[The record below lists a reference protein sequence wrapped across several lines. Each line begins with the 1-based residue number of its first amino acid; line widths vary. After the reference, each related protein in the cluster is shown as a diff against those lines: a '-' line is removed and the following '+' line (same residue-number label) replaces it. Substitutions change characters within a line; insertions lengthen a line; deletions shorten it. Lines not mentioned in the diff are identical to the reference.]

1 MRAVF
6 GLVFVVGL
14 ALAGFAVYMVQG
26 YVGQNQAELRK
37 QRAFLDKLGPVV
49 EVYVVTKPLAYG
61 VPLTKEDV
69 KKVLVPKNSMPEG
82 IFTEEA
88 VLFPDDYSDPR
99 FVKRPLETM
108 EPILASKVT
117 EPGENAGLTSQ
128 LSKGMRAFAIEV
140 DVASGVSGFLQ
151 PGDLVDV
158 YWTGSVS
165 NADGTTSNFTRLIEG
180 SIRIV
185 AVDQTAS
192 NDSGLS
198 AMVARTV
205 TVEATPEEVAR
216 LAQAQ
221 ATGRLAL
228 SLVGMNETVTAGTIE
243 VDTQGLLGIEEQV
256 VQEVAAPAPER
267 VCTIRTRKGADT
279 VEVPIPCTN

>member
-1 MRAVF
+1 
-6 GLVFVVGL
+6 
-14 ALAGFAVYMVQG
+14 
-26 YVGQNQAELRK
+26 
-37 QRAFLDKLGPVV
+37 
-49 EVYVVTKPLAYG
+49 
-61 VPLTKEDV
+61 
-69 KKVLVPKNSMPEG
+69 
-82 IFTEEA
+82 
-88 VLFPDDYSDPR
+88 
-99 FVKRPLETM
+99 
-108 EPILASKVT
+108 
-117 EPGENAGLTSQ
+117 
-128 LSKGMRAFAIEV
+128 
-140 DVASGVSGFLQ
+140 
-151 PGDLVDV
+151 
-158 YWTGSVS
+158 
-165 NADGTTSNFTRLIEG
+165 
-180 SIRIV
+180 V

-228 SLVGMNETVTAGTIE
+228 SLVGMNDTVTASTIE

>member
-37 QRAFLDKLGPVV
+37 EREFRAKVGPFI
-49 EVYVVTKPLAYG
+49 EVYVVSKPLAYG
-61 VPLTKEDV
+61 AALTKEDV
-69 KKVLVPKNSMPEG
+69 KKVLMPQNHLPEG
-82 IFTEEA
+82 TFSDEA
-88 VLFPDDYSDPR
+88 VLFGDGKTPR
-99 FVKRPLETM
+99 YVKRPLETM
-108 EPILASKVT
+108 EPVLASKVT
-117 EPGENAGLTSQ
+117 EPGQHAGLTGQ
-128 LSKGMRAFAIEV
+128 LSKGMRAFAIKV

-158 YWTGSVS
+158 YWTGSVTQ
-165 NADGTTSNFTRLIEG
+165 ADGTTSDFTRLIEG
-180 SIRIV
+180 SVKIV
-185 AVDQTAS
+185 AVDQVAS
-192 NDSGLS
+192 NDSGLG

-205 TVEATPEEVAR
+205 TVEVSPEEVAR

-228 SLVGMNETVTAGTIE
+228 SLVGTDEAVASAVE
-243 VDTQGLLGIEEQV
+243 VDTRGLLGIEEAPQV
-256 VQEVAAPAPER
+256 VAVPVEE
-267 VCTIRTRKGADT
+267 VCTVRTRKGGEA
-279 VEVPIPCTN
+279 VEIPIPCTN